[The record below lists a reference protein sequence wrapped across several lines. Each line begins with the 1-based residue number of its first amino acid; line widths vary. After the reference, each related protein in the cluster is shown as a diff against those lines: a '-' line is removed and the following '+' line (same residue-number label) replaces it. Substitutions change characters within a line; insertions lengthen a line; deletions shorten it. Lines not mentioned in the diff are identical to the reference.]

1 MLYNLPI
8 YQKRQNKPLFVFM
21 FVLILGLRKVN
32 VLPYESHKNFVR
44 ILFENVMWLIPSCLT
59 MVMF

>member
-1 MLYNLPI
+1 
-8 YQKRQNKPLFVFM
+8 M